1 MGKKRRKRQRNLFAG
16 ISAGA
21 LMLAAAGLL
30 LLSYF
35 SVVVNPAKMWF
46 FSVFGL
52 LFLPLFVLNL
62 ILLVWAAARRSRL
75 FLIPLLAVLPSLF
88 FVGRYL
94 RFGNPDGGA
103 RDESRAEAGDEASA
117 VTAGSGSSAVRLL
130 TYNVGRFSHRRDV
143 MSYRMCTDS
152 VFAYL
157 RRQDA
162 DIICLQEYMT
172 DDLPGLKGYVRSHL
186 PGYNVEYY
194 LFKGK
199 SRSCGNVTLSRLK
212 PCGKGK
218 ILFEDSRNLAIY
230 TDYSTSA
237 GKFRVYNCHFESY
250 AISMPS
256 VWKSLTGDRETL
268 QRTEDK
274 YRKSIVRRPRQVGD
288 VLAHIEKSPVE
299 AFVCG
304 DFNDNPMSYTY
315 YSMSRGRRDT
325 FTESGHG
332 FGATYS
338 VFWPMLRID
347 YVFIPEN
354 WRSIS
359 HRTDRVKFS
368 DHYPV
373 VTEVVPGGMTG
384 WRRQGRLAT
393 CGAWDIKSK

>member
-1 MGKKRRKRQRNLFAG
+1 MRYVMGRKKKKRQRNLFAG

-30 LLSYF
+30 LLSYV
-35 SVVVNPAKMWF
+35 SVVVNPAKVWF
-46 FSVFGL
+46 FSIFGL
-52 LFLPLFVLNL
+52 LFFPLFVLNL
-62 ILLVWAAARRSRL
+62 VLLVWAALRRSRL
-75 FLIPLLAVLPSLF
+75 FMIPLLAVLPSLF
-88 FVGRYL
+88 FVGRYV
-94 RFGNPDGGA
+94 RFGGTESAGA
-103 RDESRAEAGDEASA
+103 DESRAVARGE
-117 VTAGSGSSAVRLL
+117 TPAGSGSHSFRLL
-130 TYNVGRFSHRRDV
+130 TYNVGRFSHRRDM
-143 MSYRMCTDS
+143 MSSRMCTDS

-172 DDLPGLKGYVRSHL
+172 EDLPGLRRYVSSHL

-194 LFKGK
+194 LFEGK
-199 SRSCGNVTLSRLK
+199 CRSCGNVTLSRLA

-218 ILFEDSRNLAIY
+218 ILFDGSRNMAIY
-230 TDYSTSA
+230 TDYSTPA

-250 AISMPS
+250 AISMTN
-256 VWKSLTGDRETL
+256 VWKSFTGDRATFL
-268 QRTEDK
+268 RTEDK

-315 YSMSRGRRDT
+315 HRMSRRFKDT
-325 FTESGHG
+325 FVESGHG
-332 FGATYS
+332 FGASYS
-338 VFWPMLRID
+338 AFWPMLRID
-347 YVFIPEN
+347 YAFIPET
-354 WRSIS
+354 WHSIS

-373 VTEVVPGGMTG
+373 VTEVVPGE
-384 WRRQGRLAT
+384 
-393 CGAWDIKSK
+393 

>member
-1 MGKKRRKRQRNLFAG
+1 MKKKKKRQRNLFAG

-30 LLSYF
+30 LLSYV
-35 SVVVNPAKMWF
+35 SVVVNPAKVWF
-46 FSVFGL
+46 FSIFGL
-52 LFLPLFVLNL
+52 LFFPLFVLNL
-62 ILLVWAAARRSRL
+62 VLLVWAALRRSRL

-88 FVGRYL
+88 FVGRYV
-94 RFGNPDGGA
+94 RPGDSASGK
-103 RDESRAEAGDEASA
+103 RDESHAVARNETAATGDETAAGTRNESGA
-117 VTAGSGSSAVRLL
+117 GAGSPVFRLL
-130 TYNVGRFSHRRDV
+130 TYNVGRFSHRRDL
-143 MSYRMCTDS
+143 MSSRMCTDS

-172 DDLPGLKGYVRSHL
+172 EDLPGLKRYVSSHL

-194 LFKGK
+194 LFKGTR
-199 SRSCGNVTLSRLK
+199 RSCGNVTLSRLT

-218 ILFEDSRNLAIY
+218 ILFGDSRNMAIY
-230 TDYSTSA
+230 TDYSTPA

-250 AISMPS
+250 AISTTN
-256 VWKSLTGDRETL
+256 VWKSLTGDRETF

-315 YSMSRGRRDT
+315 YRMSRRFKDT
-325 FTESGHG
+325 FVESGHG
-332 FGATYS
+332 FGASYS
-338 VFWPMLRID
+338 AFWPMLRID
-347 YVFIPEN
+347 YAFIPET
-354 WRSIS
+354 WHSIS
-359 HRTDRVKFS
+359 HRTDMVKFS

-373 VTEVVPGGMTG
+373 VTEVVPGE
-384 WRRQGRLAT
+384 
-393 CGAWDIKSK
+393 